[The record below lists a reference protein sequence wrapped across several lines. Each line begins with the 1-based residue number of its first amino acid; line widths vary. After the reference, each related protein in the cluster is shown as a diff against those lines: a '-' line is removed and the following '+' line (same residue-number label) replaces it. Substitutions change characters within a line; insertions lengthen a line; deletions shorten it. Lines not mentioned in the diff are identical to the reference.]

1 VFDEG
6 KNMQKS
12 LGGSK
17 FMNMRILPIIL
28 IAAFLMGSVAWA
40 GESKV
45 ESRQSN
51 WTKIKE
57 IFK

>member
-1 VFDEG
+1 
-6 KNMQKS
+6 
-12 LGGSK
+12 
-17 FMNMRILPIIL
+17 MRILPVIL
-28 IAAFLMGSVAWA
+28 IVSFLVGTTAWA

-45 ESRQSN
+45 QSRQSN

>member
-1 VFDEG
+1 MPD
-6 KNMQKS
+6 S
-12 LGGSK
+12 LRGSK
-17 FMNMRILPIIL
+17 FMNMRILPIVL
-28 IAAFLMGSVAWA
+28 IAAFLMGTVAWA

>member
-1 VFDEG
+1 
-6 KNMQKS
+6 
-12 LGGSK
+12 
-17 FMNMRILPIIL
+17 MRMLPLIL
-28 IAAFLMGSVAWA
+28 IVSFLAGSTTWA

-45 ESRQSN
+45 QSRQSN